1 MLEQRLRAAIEQS
14 SPEALLFGDGLDAVP
29 LDGGVPAA
37 VLIAITDRAE
47 PGLIL
52 TKRPQT
58 MRRHPGQVAFPGGR
72 VDASD
77 VDHVAA
83 ALREAEEE
91 IALPRSAVTV
101 IGPLAPYRTG
111 TGYQITPVIGI
122 IAPDLPLH
130 PNDAE
135 VEAIFEVP
143 LAFLLNRDNHQ
154 LQTMHW
160 EGTARTYHEMHW
172 DGFRIWG
179 ATAAMIVNLGRQ
191 LSW

>member
-1 MLEQRLRAAIEQS
+1 MLEARLRAAMGQS
-14 SPEALLFGDGLDAVP
+14 TREALLIGDGLESLPQDS
-29 LDGGVPAA
+29 GVPAA

-47 PGLIL
+47 PGIIL
-52 TKRPQT
+52 TKRPET

-77 VDHVAA
+77 EDHIAA

-91 IALPRSAVTV
+91 IALSRSSVRV
-101 IGPLAPYRTG
+101 IGALAPYRTG
-111 TGYQITPVIGI
+111 TGYHITPVIGI
-122 IAPDLPLH
+122 IAPDLPLR
-130 PNDAE
+130 PNDDE

-143 LAFLLNRDNHQ
+143 LSFVLDRTNHH

-160 EGTARTYHEMHW
+160 QGAARTFHEMHW

-179 ATAAMIVNLGRQ
+179 ATAAMIINLGRQ